1 MVLYYYPLFPK
12 GIKENVTIIS
22 YFCISI
28 NILIKKYHK
37 ITFEWRYN
45 LKKLTRFLLL
55 IFFILGSLSFFYLT
69 LFIILKSQFLTLI
82 LDWTFWATF
91 ILYIL
96 TIEEVLRWAKDG
108 KRSDLSDIVAIF
120 FFFFVILFLSKDM
133 MTSIM
138 GAFSIYLWFG
148 IYELK
153 DYPVL
158 NKILI
163 ISLVTYNIIFIAG
176 IISTYLS
183 NPFFLNTTF
192 AFSFWIILGLG
203 FILFGRKYIVVW
215 RFMSPEYL
223 TLFLYIIAWL
233 AVAFIDQYTP
243 IKFIRYGPLN
253 LTNFNLLEFFLNIYF
268 ILILVNWL
276 VYFISGPILDKM
288 LGIKRVK
295 NDTLVSLV
303 NDVKERMEIKGKIK
317 VGFGKYPILNAMAY
331 GSIFDKRIA
340 IIAED
345 YNEIPEDEMKGI
357 IAHELAHSKGKHTL
371 ILTVITSLDLVIRM
385 ILGIP
390 ATIYDYT
397 FGNPSL
403 PLLGFIL
410 LNLGIYVILYIFV
423 RYLEG
428 KADLKSKKTG
438 YTKELAKALYN
449 LESFYATGREIGL
462 NTMLLCDEKI
472 NKDNQLM
479 NYMETAQY
487 LHNSMIKPS
496 RASLLGNILNSH
508 PPSYFRLAALLDDNL
523 KPMKEAILPFLCLR
537 KKTRKKYAEKF
548 RNADNEFRKLA
559 NQKFM
564 ELFEISSV
572 STYLNGLQRK
582 ELFKYEIGKD
592 YIFKNK
598 ISDELIVGRLE
609 NVDIADDICDPD
621 RYIVVE
627 RGENQKRS
635 LESSQFTEKRIIFNG
650 TYFMDKFIPLKLHEL
665 KINKDKKNGI
675 INFLDIENNLISKE
689 IYKLKLPLSVD
700 IIKSYYNSDVFFK
713 ERGVL
718 KIKKCISINPAMKL
732 DEFKLGFQDDDTSL
746 ISDYKLTKLIIKPK
760 NVYLIISKAKSFR
773 TSELKILNWLRQNE
787 VRALISLKKPVNNV
801 EIGYLLDMNLG
812 DINDESK
819 NIRKEND
826 NDEFVL
832 IKNIFKKEVKI
843 PYKTIDYL
851 SFECNTGLVSKKS
864 ETSLIN
870 KFGYKIMK
878 KLKPDKIF
886 YLNKV

>member
-1 MVLYYYPLFPK
+1 M
-12 GIKENVTIIS
+12 
-22 YFCISI
+22 
-28 NILIKKYHK
+28 KKP
-37 ITFEWRYN
+37 
-45 LKKLTRFLLL
+45 TRFLLFF
-55 IFFILGSLSFFYLT
+55 FFILGSLSFFYLT
-69 LFIILKSQFLTLI
+69 LIIILKSQFFTII
-82 LDWTFWATF
+82 LDWTFWPTF

-96 TIEEVLRWAKDG
+96 TVEEILRWVKDG
-108 KRSDLSDIVAIF
+108 KRSDLSDLVAIF

-133 MTSIM
+133 MTSII

-153 DYPVL
+153 DYPIL
-158 NKILI
+158 NKLLI
-163 ISLVTYNIIFIAG
+163 ISLVTYNTIFIAG
-176 IISTYLS
+176 IISTYRS
-183 NPFFLNTTF
+183 NPFFLNVTF
-192 AFSFWIILGLG
+192 GFSFWIILGLG

-223 TLFLYIIAWL
+223 TLFLYVIAWL
-233 AVAFIDQYTP
+233 AVLFIDQNTP
-243 IKFIRYGPLN
+243 IKFIRYGPLD
-253 LTNFNLLEFFLNIYF
+253 LTNFNLLKFFLNIYF

-295 NDTLVSLV
+295 NDNLVSLV
-303 NDVKERMEIKGKIK
+303 NEVKERMEIKGKVK

-345 YNEIPEDEMKGI
+345 YDEIPEDEMKGI

-371 ILTVITSLDLVIRM
+371 ILTLITSLDLVVRM
-385 ILGIP
+385 ILGLP

-397 FGNPSL
+397 FGDPSI

-410 LNLGIYVILYIFV
+410 LNLGIYVIIYIFV
-423 RYLEG
+423 RFLEG
-428 KADLKSKKTG
+428 KADLKSKKIG

-496 RASLLGNILNSH
+496 RTSLLGNILNSH

-523 KPMKEAILPFLCLR
+523 KPMNEAFLPFLCLR

-548 RNADNEFRKLA
+548 RKADNEFKKLA

-592 YIFKNK
+592 YMFKNK
-598 ISDELIVGRLE
+598 ISDEIIVGRLE
-609 NVDIADDICDPD
+609 DVEIVDDICDPD
-621 RYIVVE
+621 RYIVIE
-627 RGENQKRS
+627 RESNLKRS

-650 TYFMDKFIPLKLHEL
+650 TYFMDKLTPLKLHEL
-665 KINKDKKNGI
+665 KINEDKKNGI

-689 IYKLKLPLSVD
+689 INKLKLPLSVD
-700 IIKSYYNSDVFFK
+700 TIKNYYNSDVFFK

-718 KIKKCISINPAMKL
+718 KINKCITINPAMRL
-732 DEFKLGFQDDDTSL
+732 DEFKLEFQDDDS
-746 ISDYKLTKLIIKPK
+746 SPKNDYKLSELIIKPK
-760 NVYLIISKAKSFR
+760 NVFLIISKTRSFR
-773 TSELKILNWLRQNE
+773 ESELKILKWLKRNE
-787 VRALISLKKPVNNV
+787 RRTLISLKKPVNNV

-812 DINDESK
+812 DVNDESK
-819 NIRKEND
+819 QIKKEND
-826 NDEFVL
+826 NDDFIL

-851 SFECNTGLVSKKS
+851 SFECNTGSISKKS

>member
-1 MVLYYYPLFPK
+1 M
-12 GIKENVTIIS
+12 I
-22 YFCISI
+22 
-28 NILIKKYHK
+28 
-37 ITFEWRYN
+37 
-45 LKKLTRFLLL
+45 FLLA
-55 IFFILGSLSFFYLT
+55 SLSFFYFT

-82 LDWTFWATF
+82 LDWTFWATL

-96 TIEEVLRWAKDG
+96 TIEEILRWARDG

-120 FFFFVILFLSKDM
+120 FFFFVILFLSNDM

-176 IISTYLS
+176 IISVYLS
-183 NPFFLNTTF
+183 NPFFLETTF

-203 FILFGRKYIVVW
+203 FILFGRKYIIVW

-243 IKFIRYGPLN
+243 FKFIRYGPLN

-295 NDTLVSLV
+295 NDPLVSLV

-331 GSIFDKRIA
+331 GSVFDKRIA

-345 YNEIPEDEMKGI
+345 YDEIPEDEMKGI
-357 IAHELAHSKGKHTL
+357 IAHELAHLKGKHTL

-397 FGNPSL
+397 FGNPSI
-403 PLLGFIL
+403 PMLGFIL

-438 YTKELAKALYN
+438 YTKELVKALYN

-496 RASLLGNILNSH
+496 RTSLLGNILNSH
-508 PPSYFRLAALLDDNL
+508 PPSYFRFAALLDDNL

-548 RNADNEFRKLA
+548 RKADNEFKKLA

-582 ELFKYEIGKD
+582 KLFKYEIGKD
-592 YIFKNK
+592 YLFKNK
-598 ISDELIVGRLE
+598 ISEEIIVGRLE
-609 NVDIADDICDPD
+609 DVDIVDDICDPD
-621 RYIVVE
+621 RYIVIE
-627 RGENQKRS
+627 RESNQKRS

-650 TYFMDKFIPLKLHEL
+650 TYFMDNLTPLKLLEL
-665 KINKDKKNGI
+665 KINEDKKNGI
-675 INFLDIENNLISKE
+675 INFLDVENNIISKE
-689 IYKLKLPLSVD
+689 IKENNKLKLPLPVD
-700 IIKSYYNSDVFFK
+700 IIEKYYNSDVFFK

-718 KIKKCISINPAMKL
+718 KIKKCITINPAMRL
-732 DEFKLGFQDDDTSL
+732 DEFKLEFQDDDSSL
-746 ISDYKLTKLIIKPK
+746 KNDYKLTELIIKPK
-760 NVYLIISKAKSFR
+760 NVYLIISKTKSFR
-773 TSELKILNWLRQNE
+773 TSELKILKWLKQNE
-787 VRALISLKKPVNNV
+787 TRTLISLKKPVNNV
-801 EIGYLLDMNLG
+801 EIGYLLDINLG
-812 DINDESK
+812 DVNDESK
-819 NIRKEND
+819 QIKKEHD
-826 NDEFVL
+826 NDEFIL

-851 SFECNTGLVSKKS
+851 SFECNTGTILKKS

-870 KFGYKIMK
+870 KLGYKIMK

>member
-1 MVLYYYPLFPK
+1 MKKAQRFVLFY
-12 GIKENVTIIS
+12 S
-22 YFCISI
+22 YILISI
-28 NILIKKYHK
+28 S
-37 ITFEWRYN
+37 
-45 LKKLTRFLLL
+45 
-55 IFFILGSLSFFYLT
+55 IFLSFFL
-69 LFIILKSQFLTLI
+69 IIFPDSIQVLI
-82 LDWTFWATF
+82 DWTFWATI
-91 ILYIL
+91 ILFMF
-96 TIEEVLRWAKDG
+96 TVQEFHRFAKDG

-203 FILFGRKYIVVW
+203 FILFGRKYIIVW

-243 IKFIRYGPLN
+243 FKFIRYGPLN
-253 LTNFNLLEFFLNIYF
+253 LINFNLLEFFLNIYF

-303 NDVKERMEIKGKIK
+303 NDVKERMEIKGKVK

-371 ILTVITSLDLVIRM
+371 ILTLITSLDLVIRM

-397 FGNPSL
+397 FGNPSI

-410 LNLGIYVILYIFV
+410 LNLGIYIILYIFV

-428 KADLKSKKTG
+428 KADLKSKKIG

-472 NKDNQLM
+472 NKDNQLL

-487 LHNSMIKPS
+487 LHNSMIRPS
-496 RASLLGNILNSH
+496 RSSLLGNILNSH
-508 PPSYFRLAALLDDNL
+508 PPSYFRLAALLDDKL

-537 KKTRKKYAEKF
+537 KKTRKKYTEKF
-548 RNADNEFRKLA
+548 RIADNEFKKLA

-572 STYLNGLQRK
+572 STYLSGLKRK
-582 ELFKYEIGKD
+582 ELFKYEIGND
-592 YIFKNK
+592 YMYKNK
-598 ISDELIVGRLE
+598 ITNEIIVGKLE
-609 NVDIADDICDPD
+609 DVEFVDDICDPD
-621 RYIVVE
+621 RYIVIE
-627 RGENQKRS
+627 QESNQRKS

-650 TYFMDKFIPLKLHEL
+650 TYFMDKNSPLKLQEL
-665 KINKDKKNGI
+665 KINEDKKNGVV
-675 INFLDIENNLISKE
+675 NFLDKENNLISKE
-689 IYKLKLPLSVD
+689 IKEKKEIGKLKLPLSVD
-700 IIKSYYNSDVFFK
+700 IINDFYNSVIFFK

-718 KIKKCISINPAMKL
+718 KITKCTSITPAMKL
-732 DEFKLGFQDDDTSL
+732 DDFSLEFQDIESTL
-746 ISDYKLTKLIIKPK
+746 KNDYKLTELIIKPK
-760 NVYLIISKAKSFR
+760 NVYLIISKTKSFR
-773 TSELKILNWLRQNE
+773 MSEFKILKWLKQNE
-787 VRALISLKKPVNNV
+787 IRTLISLKKPVNNV
-801 EIGYLLDMNLG
+801 EIGYLLDIKLG
-812 DINDESK
+812 EVNDESIPI
-819 NIRKEND
+819 NKEND
-826 NDEFVL
+826 NEEFLL
-832 IKNIFKKEVKI
+832 IRNIFKKEVKI

-851 SFECNTGLVSKKS
+851 SFECNTGTVSKKS

>member
-1 MVLYYYPLFPK
+1 M
-12 GIKENVTIIS
+12 
-22 YFCISI
+22 
-28 NILIKKYHK
+28 KKP
-37 ITFEWRYN
+37 I
-45 LKKLTRFLLL
+45 RFLLL
-55 IFFILGSLSFFYLT
+55 IIFLLLSLSFFYLT
-69 LFIILKSQFLTLI
+69 IVIILESQIFTLI

-96 TIEEVLRWAKDG
+96 TVEEILRWVKDG
-108 KRSDLSDIVAIF
+108 KRSDLCDVVAIF
-120 FFFFVILFLSKDM
+120 FFFFVILFFSKDM

-176 IISTYLS
+176 IISVYLS

-233 AVAFIDQYTP
+233 AVAFIDRYTP
-243 IKFIRYGPLN
+243 FKFILYGPLN

-295 NDTLVSLV
+295 NDNLVSLV
-303 NDVKERMEIKGKIK
+303 NSVKERMEIKGKIK

-357 IAHELAHSKGKHTL
+357 LAHELAHSKGKHTL
-371 ILTVITSLDLVIRM
+371 ILTVITSLDLIIRM

-397 FGNPSL
+397 FGNPSI
-403 PLLGFIL
+403 PLLGFLL
-410 LNLGIYVILYIFV
+410 LNMGIYVILYIFV

-428 KADLKSKKTG
+428 KADLKAKKTG

-462 NTMLLCDEKI
+462 NTMLLCNEKI

-496 RASLLGNILNSH
+496 RTSLLGNILNSH

-523 KPMKEAILPFLCLR
+523 KPMNEAILPFLCLR

-548 RNADNEFRKLA
+548 RKADNEFKKLA
-559 NQKFM
+559 NQKFK
-564 ELFEISSV
+564 ELFEINSV
-572 STYLNGLQRK
+572 STYLNGLHRK

-592 YIFKNK
+592 YMYKNK
-598 ISDELIVGRLE
+598 ISDEICVGRLE
-609 NVDIADDICDPD
+609 DVEIVDDISAPD
-621 RYIVVE
+621 RYIVLE
-627 RGENQKRS
+627 RESNQIRS

-650 TYFMDKFIPLKLHEL
+650 TYFMDKHTPLKLYEL
-665 KINKDKKNGI
+665 KINEDKKKGI
-675 INFLDIENNLISKE
+675 INFLDTENNLISKE
-689 IYKLKLPLSVD
+689 IKENRKLKLPSSVD
-700 IIKSYYNSDVFFK
+700 IIKNFYNSDIFFK

-718 KIKKCISINPAMKL
+718 KINKCIKVTPAMRL
-732 DEFKLGFQDDDTSL
+732 EEFKLKFQEDES
-746 ISDYKLTKLIIKPK
+746 SPPHDYKLTELIIKPK
-760 NVYLIISKAKSFR
+760 NVYLTVSKTKSFR
-773 TSELKILNWLRQNE
+773 TSELKILKWLKQNE
-787 VRALISLKKPVNNV
+787 IRTLISLKKPVNNV
-801 EIGYLLDMNLG
+801 EIGYLLNMNLV
-812 DINDESK
+812 DVNNESK
-819 NIRKEND
+819 QIKTEID
-826 NDEFVL
+826 NDEFIL
-832 IKNIFKKEVKI
+832 IRNIFKKEVKI

-851 SFECNTGLVSKKS
+851 SFECDTGTISKKS

-878 KLKPDKIF
+878 KLNPDKLF

>member
-1 MVLYYYPLFPK
+1 MKKVMRYILF
-12 GIKENVTIIS
+12 
-22 YFCISI
+22 YFYVVASISI
-28 NILIKKYHK
+28 
-37 ITFEWRYN
+37 
-45 LKKLTRFLLL
+45 
-55 IFFILGSLSFFYLT
+55 
-69 LFIILKSQFLTLI
+69 LI
-82 LDWTFWATF
+82 LLYLLFFPNSLHIFIDWTFWVSI
-91 ILYIL
+91 ILYLL
-96 TIEEVLRWAKDG
+96 TIEEFHRFTKDG

-163 ISLVTYNIIFIAG
+163 ISLVTYNIIFISG

-183 NPFFLNTTF
+183 NPKILNATF
-192 AFSFWIILGLG
+192 GFSFWIILGLG

-223 TLFLYIIAWL
+223 TLFLYILAWL

-243 IKFIRYGPLN
+243 FKFIRYGPLN

-303 NDVKERMEIKGKIK
+303 NDVKERMEIKGKVK

-331 GSIFDKRIA
+331 GSVFDKRIA

-345 YNEIPEDEMKGI
+345 YDEIPEDEMKGI

-371 ILTVITSLDLVIRM
+371 ILTLITSIDLVIRM

-397 FGNPSL
+397 FGNPSI
-403 PLLGFIL
+403 PMLGFIL

-428 KADLKSKKTG
+428 KADLKSKKIG

-496 RASLLGNILNSH
+496 RTSLLGNILNSH

-548 RNADNEFRKLA
+548 RKADNEF
-559 NQKFM
+559 
-564 ELFEISSV
+564 
-572 STYLNGLQRK
+572 
-582 ELFKYEIGKD
+582 
-592 YIFKNK
+592 
-598 ISDELIVGRLE
+598 
-609 NVDIADDICDPD
+609 
-621 RYIVVE
+621 
-627 RGENQKRS
+627 
-635 LESSQFTEKRIIFNG
+635 
-650 TYFMDKFIPLKLHEL
+650 
-665 KINKDKKNGI
+665 
-675 INFLDIENNLISKE
+675 
-689 IYKLKLPLSVD
+689 
-700 IIKSYYNSDVFFK
+700 
-713 ERGVL
+713 
-718 KIKKCISINPAMKL
+718 
-732 DEFKLGFQDDDTSL
+732 
-746 ISDYKLTKLIIKPK
+746 
-760 NVYLIISKAKSFR
+760 
-773 TSELKILNWLRQNE
+773 
-787 VRALISLKKPVNNV
+787 
-801 EIGYLLDMNLG
+801 
-812 DINDESK
+812 
-819 NIRKEND
+819 
-826 NDEFVL
+826 
-832 IKNIFKKEVKI
+832 
-843 PYKTIDYL
+843 
-851 SFECNTGLVSKKS
+851 
-864 ETSLIN
+864 
-870 KFGYKIMK
+870 
-878 KLKPDKIF
+878 
-886 YLNKV
+886 

>member
-1 MVLYYYPLFPK
+1 MKKAMRYILFSFYVL
-12 GIKENVTIIS
+12 
-22 YFCISI
+22 ISI
-28 NILIKKYHK
+28 NIFML
-37 ITFEWRYN
+37 F
-45 LKKLTRFLLL
+45 FLLFL
-55 IFFILGSLSFFYLT
+55 PDSLQIFI
-69 LFIILKSQFLTLI
+69 
-82 LDWTFWATF
+82 DWTFWTTI
-91 ILYIL
+91 ILYLL
-96 TIEEVLRWAKDG
+96 TIEEFYRFSKDG
-108 KRSDLSDIVAIF
+108 KRSDLSDILAIF
-120 FFFFVILFLSKDM
+120 FFFFVILFLSKDL

-158 NKILI
+158 NKLLI

-183 NPFFLNTTF
+183 NPLFLNATF
-192 AFSFWIILGLG
+192 GFSFWIILGLG
-203 FILFGRKYIVVW
+203 FILFGRKYIIVW

-233 AVAFIDQYTP
+233 AVVFVDKYILFN
-243 IKFIRYGPLN
+243 FIRYGPLD
-253 LTNFNLLEFFLNIYF
+253 LRNFNLLEFFLNIYF
-268 ILILVNWL
+268 ILIFVNWL
-276 VYFISGPILDKM
+276 VYFISGPLLDKM

-295 NDTLVSLV
+295 NGNLVALV
-303 NDVKERMEIKGKIK
+303 NSVKERMKIKGKVK

-345 YNEIPEDEMKGI
+345 YDEIPEDEMKGI
-357 IAHELAHSKGKHTL
+357 VAHELAHSKGKHTL
-371 ILTVITSLDLVIRM
+371 ILTLITSLDLMVRM

-397 FGNPSL
+397 FANPSL
-403 PLLGFIL
+403 PLLGFLL
-410 LNLGIYVILYIFV
+410 LNVGIYVILYIFV

-438 YTKELAKALYN
+438 YTQELAKALYN

-496 RASLLGNILNSH
+496 RTSLLGNILNSH

-523 KPMKEAILPFLCLR
+523 KPMNEAFLPFLCLR

-548 RNADNEFRKLA
+548 RKADNEFKKLA

-564 ELFEISSV
+564 ELFEINSV
-572 STYLNGLQRK
+572 STYLNGLKRK
-582 ELFKYEIGKD
+582 ELFKYEIGND
-592 YIFKNK
+592 YMFKNK
-598 ISDELIVGRLE
+598 ISDEIVVGKLE
-609 NVDIADDICDPD
+609 DVEIVDDLCDPD
-621 RYIVVE
+621 RYIIIE
-627 RGENQKRS
+627 RENTQKRS
-635 LESSQFTEKRIIFNG
+635 LESSQFAEKRIIYNG
-650 TYFMDKFIPLKLHEL
+650 TYFMDNLTSLKLLEL
-665 KINKDKKNGI
+665 KINEDKKNGI
-675 INFLDIENNLISKE
+675 INFLDNENNLISKE
-689 IYKLKLPLSVD
+689 INKLKLPLSVD
-700 IIKSYYNSDVFFK
+700 IIKKFNNSDVFFK

-718 KIKKCISINPAMKL
+718 KINKCININPAMRL
-732 DEFKLGFQDDDTSL
+732 DEFKLEFQGDES
-746 ISDYKLTKLIIKPK
+746 SRKKDYILTELIIKPK
-760 NVYLIISKAKSFR
+760 NVFLVISKTRSFR
-773 TSELKILNWLRQNE
+773 ASELNILEWLKQNE
-787 VRALISLKKPVNNV
+787 VRTLISLKKPVNNS

-812 DINDESK
+812 DVNDESK
-819 NIRKEND
+819 QTMKEND
-826 NDEFVL
+826 NEDFVL

-851 SFECNTGLVSKKS
+851 SFECSTGSISKKS

-870 KFGYKIMK
+870 KFGYKITK